1 MSAFI
6 VGNEHID
13 VLVNAIAQ
21 NRVGPEDMK
30 RISYRTLGQLLWDEN
45 VRSVDHLYRESNPL
59 KRYVLHTTEGDLDP
73 LAVLKA
79 IDCYAYQSCEHPEWK
94 DSDAHAWVT
103 QLREAIYTA
112 APGYRTPVS
121 SHYSMGR
128 TVPAYTNEDEYAQRP
143 WPFTRLEDAVSVRTG
158 ASAAMGAVTAET

>member
-21 NRVGPEDMK
+21 NRVGPDDMK
-30 RISYRTLGQLLWDEN
+30 RIGYRTLGQLLWDEN
-45 VRSVDHLYRESNPL
+45 VRSVDHLYRESNPCE
-59 KRYVLHTTEGDLDP
+59 RYVLHTTEGDLDP

-79 IDCYAYQSCEHPEWK
+79 IDCYVHQSCEHPGWE

-103 QLREAIYTA
+103 RLRGAIYIS
-112 APGYRTPVS
+112 AP
-121 SHYSMGR
+121 HYGALIPSRYWAGKMVR
-128 TVPAYTNEDEYAQRP
+128 AYIDEDEYEQRP
-143 WPFTRLEDAVSVRTG
+143 WPFTRLEDALTVRTDT
-158 ASAAMGAVTAET
+158 VTADR